1 MRRHLSPTLSLVV
14 ALVAITTPLGAASV
28 RQFNL
33 AEMTQRAAK
42 IYVGTV
48 RTATEGMVE
57 IGGGRLAVV
66 TYRLSVEEDLRGETP
81 EVKGVRVAE
90 FRMLGKQRPLTRG
103 KTGSLFL
110 GSPGDADLD
119 RRPVISSIHDCAQQ
133 GRIVHDRRTR
143 AGEFQA

>member
-33 AEMTQRAAK
+33 AEITQRAAK

-66 TYRLSVEEDLRGETP
+66 TYRLSIRKICSARRRKSRACASPSSACSASRG
-81 EVKGVRVAE
+81 
-90 FRMLGKQRPLTRG
+90 
-103 KTGSLFL
+103 
-110 GSPGDADLD
+110 
-119 RRPVISSIHDCAQQ
+119 H
-133 GRIVHDRRTR
+133 
-143 AGEFQA
+143 